1 MEPEHLREAYMA
13 LENVIPNQ
21 EPDAERRADVRTN
34 CLSLWLHL
42 LQILDRFVDPDFD
55 IKDPPD
61 TLVQPPPTSGG
72 VLYPPGADPAL
83 IDDPKARA
91 EYERAIIANRK
102 KLQNYSLQVSL
113 GRLNQQIPE
122 HAEAFIR
129 TNYTS
134 AAHDQEELS
143 SAIQASIKDPHRKEE
158 LSTFGDL
165 QKETATFQLMRPLD
179 PIISFIIA
187 VRDEPRDLLNATI
200 EGLLRTSDG
209 YRREIVLVDDG
220 SILPIQIERPDTLVI
235 RNSEPIGSARSR
247 RTGASLEAATRRRF
261 WIPT

>member
-158 LSTFGDL
+158 LSN
-165 QKETATFQLMRPLD
+165 
-179 PIISFIIA
+179 
-187 VRDEPRDLLNATI
+187 LLAIHKKKPPHSN
-200 EGLLRTSDG
+200 
-209 YRREIVLVDDG
+209 
-220 SILPIQIERPDTLVI
+220 
-235 RNSEPIGSARSR
+235 
-247 RTGASLEAATRRRF
+247 
-261 WIPT
+261 